1 MNESDDTDRAS
12 GRGRAG
18 TFNLDHLTVAEL
30 TEVIRRAEAL
40 RQEKQEEAKAALL
53 AKWQA
58 EAAENNLSFNA
69 ILAGQ
74 QPTQGQGRKVRR
86 GAGAK
91 AAAKFRNP
99 ETGDTWSGRGRE
111 PNWLKGKNREDFKL
125 WQSGAVQPP
134 LHG

>member
-58 EAAENNLSFNA
+58 EAAENNLSLDN

-74 QPTQGQGRKVRR
+74 QPAQGQGRKVRR
-86 GAGAK
+86 GTGDK
-91 AAAKFRNP
+91 VAAKFRDP
-99 ETGDTWSGRGRE
+99 ETGKTWSGRGRE
-111 PNWLKGKNREDFKL
+111 PTWIKGKNREEFK
-125 WQSGAVQPP
+125 VQ
-134 LHG
+134 

>member
-1 MNESDDTDRAS
+1 MNESDDAAKAPGK
-12 GRGRAG
+12 GRVG

-53 AKWQA
+53 SKWQA
-58 EAAENNLSFNA
+58 EAAENNLSLDA

-86 GAGAK
+86 GTGDK
-91 AAAKFRNP
+91 VAAKFRDP
-99 ETGDTWSGRGRE
+99 ETGKTWSGRGRE
-111 PNWLKGKNREDFKL
+111 PTWIKGKNREEFKI
-125 WQSGAVQPP
+125 Q
-134 LHG
+134 